1 MDSIRILK
9 TSLNKMSDPLSS
21 LASVFTLLGNTTQ
34 STRAL
39 VNFFRDFQHAPSEV
53 HEWLVMLESLHSALH
68 TLEQYGS
75 SMDSEQRFSLH
86 LRQRLAGCLS
96 QLQGCAAEIAKIDAE
111 INKGKSKDKKGRD
124 RGARRSWE
132 RTKWAMFGDQKMKRV
147 MNKIHFYHFEIGM
160 ELLKILM

>member
-1 MDSIRILK
+1 
-9 TSLNKMSDPLSS
+9 MSDPLSS

-34 STRAL
+34 SIKAL
-39 VNFFRDFQHAPSEV
+39 ITFFGDFQHAPSEV
-53 HEWLVMLESLHSALH
+53 HEWLMMLESLHSALH

-75 SMDSEQRFSLH
+75 SVDSEQRFSLH

-96 QLQGCAAEIAKIDAE
+96 QLQCCAAEFAKIDAE
-111 INKGKSKDKKGRD
+111 INKSKSKDKKGRN

-147 MNKIHFYHFEIGM
+147 VDKIQFYHFEIGM
-160 ELLKILM
+160 ELLKILMQVSEIFQRRP